1 MKKIGRSWF
10 MLVVI
15 LIIAL
20 TYLAFLGLRSPD
32 GTVLIRGADDIRWGI
47 DIKGG
52 VSVSFGPETNIRGEI
67 SADEMSAV
75 SRTIGLRFED
85 YGVSGYEIHTDR
97 ENRRVTVSFP
107 LSGEAGQEA
116 ERIIGQLSATAHICA
131 VEGRTNRYPIVTY
144 YTDSQGHTIA
154 VDSAGSRH
162 RLALDSGEILSARRV
177 RGEDG
182 SAAVVLTFTDEG
194 RQLFLESTGRL
205 TAYAEHSD
213 DRYMTFCID
222 GTPISELYVTG
233 AMTGATLSPAAGL
246 SEEDADSLVSLINN
260 GELAVPLQ
268 IMDYEQ
274 IDPTLGRDPVRV
286 MVWAGAAAYIIISLF
301 MIFRYRLPGAVA
313 AIALLGQI
321 SGSIAAVTGFF
332 PFFEGFTLTLPGVAG
347 MILSIG
353 MGVDANIITAERIAE
368 EIRKGK
374 TIDGALA
381 AGSQNSFS
389 SIFDGNITVIAV
401 AVILM
406 GVFGPPDTL
415 WSYMLKPVTWMFP
428 VSTVG
433 SVYSFGYTLL
443 VGVIFNFIMGVTA
456 SRIMLRS
463 LSVHPALRSRKLYGG
478 VEA

>member
-1 MKKIGRSWF
+1 MKKVGRSWF
-10 MLVVI
+10 MLVVL
-15 LIIAL
+15 LIAAL
-20 TYLAFLGLRSPD
+20 TYLAFFGLHSPD

-47 DIKGG
+47 DISGG
-52 VSVSFGPETNIRGEI
+52 ISVTFGPEDNIRGEI
-67 SADEMSAV
+67 SAEEMSAV

-85 YGVSGYEIHTDR
+85 YGVSNYEIHTDR

-107 LSGEAGQEA
+107 LSGGTEDET
-116 ERIIGQLSATAHICA
+116 ERIMGQLSATAYICA
-131 VEGRTNRYPIVTY
+131 VEGSTRQQHILTY
-144 YTDSQGHTIA
+144 YTDAQGHTIA
-154 VDSAGSRH
+154 VDAGGVKH
-162 RLALDSGEILSARRV
+162 RVALDSKDIVSARRV
-177 RGEDG
+177 RGADG
-182 SAAVVLTFTDEG
+182 SAAVMLSFTDEG

-205 TAYAEHSD
+205 TAFGEHSD
-213 DRYMTFCID
+213 DRYLTFCID
-222 GTPISELYVTG
+222 GKPISRLYVTG
-233 AMTGATLSPAAGL
+233 AMTEAILSPAAGL
-246 SEEDADSLVSLINN
+246 TREDADSLVSLINH
-260 GELAVPLQ
+260 GKMAVPLQ
-268 IMDYEQ
+268 IMGYEQ
-274 IDPTLGRDPVRV
+274 IDPTLGRDPIRV

-301 MIFRYRLPGAVA
+301 MMIRYRLPGAVA

-353 MGVDANIITAERIAE
+353 MGVDANIITAERITE
-368 EIRKGK
+368 EISKGK
-374 TIDGALA
+374 TIDGAIS

-389 SIFDGNITVIAV
+389 SIFDGNVTVIAV
-401 AVILM
+401 AIILM

-428 VSTVG
+428 SSTVG

-463 LSVHPALRSRKLYGG
+463 LSLRPALRSRKLYGG
-478 VEA
+478 AEV